1 LYTSRAGSGAP
12 TPPGGRGVQI
22 GRGGVCSGTMRITA
36 RLEEATVRQLL
47 QELLPVT
54 VMLDDED
61 ADRWIR
67 IDPAR
72 SVDFAAG
79 EGLRVAVAGQL
90 SWKLAG
96 VQVTLTIHSAQLLL
110 QPAVVGEGTEGRL
123 LFRPSLEKMDLK
135 NVPGLLDSGITGLVN
150 LRLESEGDKL
160 AWHFGRDLTA
170 RFPLGKDLVDVE
182 SLSLGVGGAAVTVL
196 ADAIVLELPLALG
209 FERR

>member
-1 LYTSRAGSGAP
+1 
-12 TPPGGRGVQI
+12 
-22 GRGGVCSGTMRITA
+22 MRITA
-36 RLEEATVRQLL
+36 QLDEATVRRLL
-47 QELLPVT
+47 EQLLPVT
-54 VMLDDED
+54 VRLDDED

-96 VQVTLTIHSAQLLL
+96 VQVLLTIHEAQLLL
-110 QPAVVGEGTEGRL
+110 RPAVVGEGAEGRL

-150 LRLESEGDKL
+150 SRLEDEGDKL
-160 AWHFGRDLTA
+160 AWPFGRDLTG
-170 RFPLGKDLVDVE
+170 RYPLGRDFVDVE
-182 SLSLGVGGAAVTVL
+182 SLVLGVGAASVTVL
-196 ADAIVLELPLALG
+196 ADAIALDLPLVLG
-209 FERR
+209 FARTSS